1 MRNGSAN
8 RLLSLGL
15 TLATVISLTAC
26 NSFDHDVV
34 EVPVNVAPAVDDA
47 ISDALALRA
56 RAVRTRDQPVFIDGI
71 DADERPFLRTQARLF
86 DNLQEL
92 PLEAFDY
99 ELRGVT
105 ELPDGRVEADIIQSM
120 QLRGF
125 DTEPVRTAG
134 RFTFREFNGR
144 WVLDRDHN
152 DAFDLDHQIHRQPWE
167 LSRIEAEQQA
177 GVLGIFDRDSI
188 DAAYQIMPAVADGIA
203 DISARIPLRWS
214 QHVVVYALSKITMM
228 ASLDDLP
235 GGDPERLEGVAFGV
249 PAAPGTTRLAGM
261 RFMLHP
267 RLIDQDDDRRDR
279 LIRHELTH
287 VAIGT
292 RDDHVPTWLAE
303 GLAEWV
309 SVQAVPLAQREI
321 SREAF
326 EMAQSGITSLP
337 ADADFNGAHSQANY
351 GIAWYVCEFISR
363 RFGEKRVWRLL
374 AAMDKGAGTPEA
386 DQDKVL
392 ADVLGISGDQLA
404 AAAGR
409 KIVRTFS

>member
-1 MRNGSAN
+1 MRNGSVD

-15 TLATVISLTAC
+15 TLATVASLTAC
-26 NSFDHDVV
+26 NPFHRDVL
-34 EVPVNVAPAVDDA
+34 EVPVAVAPAVDGA
-47 ISDALALRA
+47 IADALALRA
-56 RAVRTRDQPVFIDGI
+56 RAVRTHDQPEFMDGV
-71 DADERPFLRTQARLF
+71 DAGERPFLRYQALLF

-92 PLEAFDY
+92 PLQAYDY

-105 ELPDGRVEADIIQSM
+105 KLPDGRVEADLIESM
-120 QLRGF
+120 QLRGY
-125 DTEPVRTAG
+125 DTEPVRTPG
-134 RFTFREFNGR
+134 RFTFREVNGR

-152 DAFDLDHQIHRQPWE
+152 AAFDLDHHIHRQPWE
-167 LSRIEAEQQA
+167 LSRIEAEQQS

-203 DISARIPLRWS
+203 DISARIPLNWS
-214 QHVVVYALSKITMM
+214 RHVVVYALSSITMM

-235 GGDPERLEGVAFGV
+235 GGNPQRLEGVAFGV
-249 PAAPGTTRLAGM
+249 PAEPGTSRLAGM

-267 RLIDQDDDRRDR
+267 RLIDQDTDRRDR

-309 SVQAVPLAQREI
+309 SVQAVPRAQREI
-321 SREAF
+321 SREAL
-326 EMAQSGITSLP
+326 EMAQAGITALP
-337 ADADFNGAHSQANY
+337 VDEDFNGVHSQANY
-351 GIAWYVCEFISR
+351 GIAWYACEFIAG
-363 RFGEKRVWRLL
+363 RFGPRRVWRLL
-374 AAMDKGAGTPEA
+374 SVMDKGTGTPEA
-386 DQDKVL
+386 DQDAVL
-392 ADVLGISGDQLA
+392 QEVLGMSGDELA

-409 KIVRTFS
+409 QIVRTFS